1 VDLLRSARAEWPVLR
16 IRLLRTRLGLWLAL
30 VVAALLWIERATPAS
45 DSLGTILLAGTLG
58 AVLCVGYL
66 VGSGPDRAAL
76 LLPLLHPTTSGAL
89 VLGRW
94 AAATGGAA
102 LAVLA
107 VAAHDAWSTGAV
119 AATLDGALAG
129 LAAAAAV
136 ASCTLVLVLTGG
148 NVLAA
153 LFFVWLALLGSAPP
167 ETLLGV
173 PHPGSLRVA
182 LAAMLEVAPAPW
194 RYRTIATGDLGAALH
209 AAAWVTLGLA
219 VARAL
224 VGRVTGSTR

>member
-1 VDLLRSARAEWPVLR
+1 VNLLRSVRAEWPLLR
-16 IRLLRTRLGLWLAL
+16 IRLLRTRLGLWLVL
-30 VVAALLWIERATPAS
+30 VVAALLWLERAAPGS
-45 DSLGTILLAGTLG
+45 DQLTTILQAGTLG

-66 VGSGPDRAAL
+66 VGSGSDRVAL
-76 LLPLLHPTTSGAL
+76 LLPLLHPTTPGGL

-107 VAAHDAWSTGAV
+107 VAAHSAWTTGAV
-119 AATLDGALAG
+119 AASLDGALAG

-136 ASCTLVLVLTGG
+136 ASCTLALVLAGG

-153 LFFVWLALLGSAPP
+153 LLFVWLALMGNAPP
-167 ETLLGV
+167 ETLIGM
-173 PHPGSLRVA
+173 PHPGPVRMA
-182 LAAMLEVAPAPW
+182 LAAVLEVAPAPW
-194 RYRTIATGDLGAALH
+194 RYRSIAAGDVGALLH

-219 VARAL
+219 AARGL
-224 VGRVTGSTR
+224 VGRLSTSAR

>member
-1 VDLLRSARAEWPVLR
+1 MDFLRGVRADWPLLR
-16 IRLLRTRLGLWLAL
+16 IRLLRTRLGLWLVL
-30 VVAALLWIERATPAS
+30 VVAALLWLGRAAPTVDPVTVM
-45 DSLGTILLAGTLG
+45 LQAGALG

-66 VGSGPDRAAL
+66 AGSGSDRAAL
-76 LLPLLHPTTSGAL
+76 LLPLLHPTTAGAL

-107 VAAHDAWSTGAV
+107 VAAHSAWTTGAV
-119 AATLDGALAG
+119 AASVGGALAG

-153 LFFVWLALLGSAPP
+153 LFFVWLALMGSAPP
-167 ETLLGV
+167 ESLIGV
-173 PHPGSLRVA
+173 SHPGAARMA
-182 LAAMLEVAPAPW
+182 LAVMLEVAPAPW
-194 RYRTIATGDLGAALH
+194 RYRAIAAGDPGALLH
-209 AAAWVTLGLA
+209 AVVWVAAGLPA
-219 VARAL
+219 ARGL
-224 VGRVTGSTR
+224 VRRLSESAG